1 MLRFVCIIARIITL
15 MGKLAVS
22 CLKGTLFSLFLFCY
36 QGILTLPA
44 EARDS
49 YAPLRTIKSPAG
61 RLERALEINRETSL
75 SKDTVAV
82 MRDLDQL
89 QKISTDLGD
98 KALECLYYG
107 LMANQYSIIADRP
120 NARSEAYHQKAIDLA
135 KTYDLPV
142 MIVVSLINYGYYHY
156 NYRQMIPAY
165 KYFLEADLLL
175 KDLNPATLPE
185 PSRQLKILGYFY
197 YYIKEY
203 RQAIYY
209 LKSGLKYPSG
219 NKRETIDIN
228 NTIALCYALQSKDR
242 EAIHYY
248 DKATAL
254 AEAAKDT
261 VWVGIIAGNTA
272 RLYLQNNEK
281 IDLAL
286 EKFKLNRAYSIHF
299 NEPLD
304 AMLAIIDIAGIHI
317 RRKEWK
323 QAEQYLNEAET
334 YLSAKPFFL
343 VSKLKIAD
351 MRATIAE
358 SRHQYREHSRFL
370 TQYVA
375 LKDSLQRRDNSTEI
389 ERVRLFWEK
398 HHFDKQR
405 EAMVKIAKEDQ
416 SKKRNLIIFSSL
428 LVIILILF
436 YSRQRLKNKHAAAT
450 LEKQLIE
457 HQLKQQQVELELE
470 TARLALINFTDNLR
484 EKNKIIEHMRSQ
496 IELMD
501 ADIISLAQY
510 PTQQAGLQVL
520 LETHLMTE
528 ESWKRFKGMFLK
540 VYPTFFRDILSR
552 HPLTS
557 ESELRILSLLRL
569 DLNNREI
576 AELLGITIDGVK
588 KAKQRLRKK
597 VGALPGDNI
606 PQTSPLAID

>member
-1 MLRFVCIIARIITL
+1 MLRFVCIIARIVTL
-15 MGKLAVS
+15 MGKLAIS
-22 CLKGTLFSLFLFCY
+22 CLKGTLFLLFFFCY
-36 QGILTLPA
+36 LAILPLPVDA
-44 EARDS
+44 QDV
-49 YAPLRTIKSPAG
+49 YAPLRSINSPAK
-61 RLERALEINRETSL
+61 RLERAIEINRQTSL
-75 SKDTVAV
+75 SKDTTRVL
-82 MRDLDQL
+82 RDLNQL
-89 QKISTDLGD
+89 HKIATDLED
-98 KALECLYYG
+98 KPLECLYYG

-120 NARSEAYHQKAIDLA
+120 NIRSDEYHQKAVDLA

-142 MIVVSLINYGYYHY
+142 MVVVNLLNYGYYHY
-156 NYRQMIPAY
+156 NYRQMVPAY

-175 KDLNPATLPE
+175 KDLDPATLPQ

-203 RQAIYY
+203 GQAIHY
-209 LKSGLKYPSG
+209 LKSGLKYPTES
-219 NKRETIDIN
+219 KRETIDIN
-228 NTIALCYALQSKDR
+228 NTIGLCYALQSKDR
-242 EAIHYY
+242 EAIQYY
-248 DKATAL
+248 NKATAL

-261 VWVGIIAGNTA
+261 VWVGIVAGNTA

-286 EKFKLNRAYSIHF
+286 EKFKLNRAYSIRF
-299 NEPLD
+299 DEPLD
-304 AMLAIIDIAGIHI
+304 AMLAIIDIAGIQI

-323 QAEQYLNEAET
+323 LAEQYLNEAET
-334 YLSAKPFFL
+334 FMAEKPFFL
-343 VSKLKIAD
+343 VSRLKIAD

-358 SRHQYREHSRFL
+358 SRRQYREYSQYLR
-370 TQYVA
+370 QYVS
-375 LKDSLQRRDNSTEI
+375 LKDSLEQRDNSTEI
-389 ERVRLFWEK
+389 EHVRLFWEK

-405 EAMVKIAKEDQ
+405 EALIKQAKEEQ

-450 LEKQLIE
+450 LEKQKIE

-501 ADIISLAQY
+501 ADVVSTEQY
-510 PTQQAGLQVL
+510 PVPQASLQSL

-540 VYPTFFRDILSR
+540 VYPSFFREVLTL
-552 HPLTS
+552 HPSTS

-569 DLNNREI
+569 ELNNREI

-606 PQTSPLAID
+606 PQTSPYS

>member
-15 MGKLAVS
+15 MSKLAVS
-22 CLKGTLFSLFLFCY
+22 CLKGTLFFFFYL
-36 QGILTLPA
+36 GILSFPVK
-44 EARDS
+44 ARDS
-49 YAPLRTIKSPAG
+49 YVPVRSIKSPAG
-61 RLERALEINRETSL
+61 RLDRAIEINRQTSL
-75 SKDTVAV
+75 RIDTTTVL
-82 MRDLDQL
+82 RDLNQL
-89 QKISTDLGD
+89 HKIATDLDD

-120 NARSEAYHQKAIDLA
+120 NARSEEYHQKAVDLA
-135 KTYDLPV
+135 KAYNLPA
-142 MIVVSLINYGYYHY
+142 MVVVNLINYGYYHY
-156 NYRQMIPAY
+156 NYRQMVPAY

-175 KDLNPATLPE
+175 KNLNPATLPQ

-203 RQAIYY
+203 NQAIYY
-209 LKSGLKYPSG
+209 LKTGLKYPSESQ
-219 NKRETIDIN
+219 RETIDIN
-228 NTIALCYALQSKDR
+228 NTIGLCYALQSKDQQ
-242 EAIHYY
+242 AIYY
-248 DKATAL
+248 YNKATAL

-261 VWVGIIAGNTA
+261 VWVGIVAGNTA

-286 EKFKLNRAYSIHF
+286 EKFKLNRAYSIRF

-304 AMLAIIDIAGIHI
+304 AMLAIIDIASIHI
-317 RRKEWK
+317 KKKEWK
-323 QAEQYLNEAET
+323 LAEQYLNEAET
-334 YLSAKPFFL
+334 FLDAKPFFL

-351 MRATIAE
+351 MRAAIAE
-358 SRHQYREHSRFL
+358 SRHQYREYASFL
-370 TQYVA
+370 KQYVS
-375 LKDSLQRRDNSTEI
+375 LKDSLQQRDNSTEI

-405 EAMVKIAKEDQ
+405 EAMVKQAKEEQ

-450 LEKQLIE
+450 LEKQKIE

-470 TARLALINFTDNLR
+470 TAKLALINFTDNLR

-501 ADIISLAQY
+501 ANIISLEQY
-510 PTQQAGLQVL
+510 PAQQAGLQAL

-540 VYPTFFRDILSR
+540 VYPSFFREILSR
-552 HPLTS
+552 YPLTS

-606 PQTSPLAID
+606 PQIYP